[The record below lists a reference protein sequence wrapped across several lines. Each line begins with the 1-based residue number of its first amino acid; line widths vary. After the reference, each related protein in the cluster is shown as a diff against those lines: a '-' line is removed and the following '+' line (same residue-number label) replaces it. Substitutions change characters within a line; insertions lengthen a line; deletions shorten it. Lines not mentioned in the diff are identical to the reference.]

1 MEERKIALGDLI
13 KAAIVAAGVIGA
25 AALLALAFVNR
36 NAADEQ
42 IGVTGLGEKDFESD
56 LVVWTG
62 SFSQS
67 APTLKEAYAKLNG
80 DQERIRGFL
89 AAKNVAES
97 EYVFSSVTIQK
108 EYDQK
113 TDRDGSRTSTFRGYG
128 LRQEVTIE
136 SKDLGKI
143 ERVSR
148 EITDLIN
155 SGVEFYSREP
165 SYYYTKLSD
174 LKLELIELATKNGR
188 ARAQKIA
195 EETGQ
200 KLGKLKFASLGVF
213 QIIAR
218 NSNADYSWSG
228 SNDVTSRLK
237 TATITTRLQFGI
249 R

>member
-1 MEERKIALGDLI
+1 MEEKRIALGDII
-13 KAAIVAAGVIGA
+13 KAAIVAVGVIGA

-36 NAADEQ
+36 NASDEQ

-67 APTLKEAYAKLNG
+67 SPTLKDAYARLNA
-80 DQERIRGFL
+80 DQERIRSFL
-89 AAKNVAES
+89 GAKSVDGS
-97 EYVFSSVTIQK
+97 EYVFSSVSIQK

-113 TDRDGSRTSTFRGYG
+113 TDKDGNRTTAFRGYS

-136 SKDLGKI
+136 SKDLDKI
-143 ERVSR
+143 EKVSR

-155 SGVEFYSREP
+155 SGVEFYSRAP
-165 SYYYTKLSD
+165 QYYYTKLSD
-174 LKLELIELATKNGR
+174 LKLELIELATKNARSR
-188 ARAQKIA
+188 AATIA
-195 EETGQ
+195 DETGQ
-200 KLGKLKFASLGVF
+200 RLGKLKSASLGVF

-228 SNDVTSRLK
+228 ANDTSSRLK
-237 TATITTRLQFGI
+237 TATITARLQFGI